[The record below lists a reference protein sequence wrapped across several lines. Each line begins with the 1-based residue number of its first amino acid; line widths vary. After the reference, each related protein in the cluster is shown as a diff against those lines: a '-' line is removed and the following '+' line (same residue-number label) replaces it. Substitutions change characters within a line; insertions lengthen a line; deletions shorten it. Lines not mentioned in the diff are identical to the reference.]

1 MDLDLSSDKSRELA
15 KDWLEQIDQSIAD
28 NKVMT
33 DKCDKIIK
41 TYRDERIPTDGG
53 VDTNRRLNL
62 FWSNIETMKPAIYSK
77 CPQAI
82 VERRYLD
89 KDTVGRVASQILE
102 RALRYE
108 IPTSGYDH
116 TLHLCR
122 DDYLLVGRGI
132 PWVRYEPV
140 FGEPI
145 SPDAIAKISLEGPN
159 TENIE
164 ASQDEKV
171 DAETRLVERESL
183 CVDYV
188 YWKDWIPLGRPR
200 VWSELMACARRVYMV
215 REDLIEKFGKKIGKA
230 IPLVHAPGQKEDGR
244 LKDRTQDRPTDQAE
258 VFEIWDKQTRK
269 VWFVARSY
277 DRICLEMDGLGLEGF
292 WPFPRPAMTNTTNGT
307 LTPVP
312 DFLEC
317 QDQYRQINDL
327 TRRIDVLTDAC
338 RVAGVYDAANKDI
351 SRLFTEAVEPNLIP
365 VESWAMFSDKGG
377 LKGQIDFVPLDLI
390 AKTLEILI
398 KTRKEIIDDVYQV
411 TGISDIM
418 RGATDPN
425 ETMGAQKL
433 KQQNGYGRLNERQ
446 EDYARMAR
454 DTIAIMG
461 EIICEHFDAKTLLEV
476 SSALQDDGL
485 IPSEQPQGPPS
496 PQMGH
501 NGGPPMQPPS
511 GMPGTPPQVQ
521 PNPGVASPLPPVAPP
536 NGVQQPQ
543 PMPPGMAAAPIQ
555 PDPMQAKMELI
566 AQAIELLKNEKLRG
580 FRIDIETDSTI
591 QPDQQQDKAAVI
603 EYVTALT
610 KFMEAGQQLAAGDPN
625 VVPLLGK
632 LMLWSSRRMRTGRDM
647 EAAMEEYVDQATE
660 RAKQMAANPP
670 PDPEAIKAETE
681 KMKAQSEIQRQ
692 QLENEGEQQNSLADL
707 EGKKIDLQ
715 MRQIELQ
722 MKMIEHNQKVHES
735 NNSLAESQVDAAS
748 NGDGQ
753 VKNEVHP
760 HVMAAK
766 LSEAARD
773 MLKAAEL
780 NNRPRKVTHSSG
792 KTSVIEPIQ

>member
-1 MDLDLSSDKSRELA
+1 MASRTLLGTIPSAPLMPLDLQSDKSRELA

-41 TYRDERIPTDGG
+41 TYRDERITTDGG

-108 IPTSGYDH
+108 IPTCGYDH
-116 TLHLCR
+116 ALHLCR
-122 DDYLLVGRGI
+122 DDYLLVGRGV
-132 PWVRYEPV
+132 PWVRYNPE

-164 ASQDEKV
+164 AKDDEKV
-171 DAETRLVERESL
+171 DEETRLVERESL

-230 IPLVHAPGQKEDGR
+230 IPLVHAPGQKEDGKLR
-244 LKDRTQDRPTDQAE
+244 DRTQDRPTDQAE
-258 VFEIWDKQTRK
+258 VFEIWDKQARK

-327 TRRIDVLTDAC
+327 TRRIDVLTEAC
-338 RVAGVYDAANKDI
+338 RVVGLYDGSNKAI
-351 SRLFTEAVEPNLIP
+351 ARIFTEATEPTLVEIDN
-365 VESWAMFSDKGG
+365 WAAFSDKGG
-377 LKGQIDFVPLDLI
+377 LKGQIDFVPIDLI
-390 AKTLEILI
+390 SKTLEILI

-485 IPSEQPQGPPS
+485 IPSEQPQGPPQA

-501 NGGPPMQPPS
+501 NGGPPMQGP
-511 GMPGTPPQVQ
+511 MPPQGQ

-536 NGVQQPQ
+536 PGVQQPQ
-543 PMPPGMAAAPIQ
+543 PMSSPGMAAAPIQ
-555 PDPMQAKMELI
+555 PDPMQAKMDLI
-566 AQAIELLKNEKLRG
+566 AQAISLLKDEKLRG

-591 QPDQQQDKAAVI
+591 QPDQQQDKAAVT
-603 EYVTALT
+603 EFMAGVTKYLET
-610 KFMEAGQQLAAGDPN
+610 AGQIAMQMPEATPM
-625 VVPLLGK
+625 LGK
-632 LMLWSSRRMRTGRDM
+632 MLLWGVRRFRVGRDL
-647 EAAMEEYVDQATE
+647 EASIEEFSEMAMEK
-660 RAKQMAANPP
+660 AKQAAANPQP
-670 PDPEAIKAETE
+670 SPEQI
-681 KMKAQSEIQRQ
+681 KAQSEERQGQVELQRQ
-692 QLENEGEQQNSLADL
+692 QLENQGEEANSRMDAMTKQMDVMIA
-707 EGKKIDLQ
+707 KIDA
-715 MRQIELQ
+715 MAEIRKAEID
-722 MKMIEHNQKVHES
+722 
-735 NNSLAESQVDAAS
+735 AESDARKDEYDKRAHERKMEHL
-748 NGDGQ
+748 DAQ
-753 VKNEVHP
+753 HKQK
-760 HVMAAK
+760 MAATRTQ
-766 LSEAARD
+766 ST
-773 MLKAAEL
+773 
-780 NNRPRKVTHSSG
+780 NGV
-792 KTSVIEPIQ
+792 

>member
-1 MDLDLSSDKSRELA
+1 MTDALDLNSDKSRELA
-15 KDWLEQIDQSIAD
+15 KDWLEQIDQAISD
-28 NKVMT
+28 FKVMS

-41 TYRDERIPTDGG
+41 TYRDERITTDGG

-132 PWVRYEPV
+132 PWVRYNPE

-145 SPDAIAKISLEGPN
+145 SPDALAKVPLEGEQ

-164 ASQDEKV
+164 AKDDEKV

-200 VWSELMACARRVYMV
+200 VWSELMGCARRVYMI

-230 IPLVHAPGQKEDGR
+230 IPLVHAPGNKEDGR

-258 VFEIWDKQTRK
+258 VFEIWDKQARK

-338 RVAGVYDAANKDI
+338 RVAGLYDASNKDI
-351 SRLFTEAVEPNLIP
+351 ARIFTEATEPTLIA
-365 VESWAMFSDKGG
+365 VDNWAMFSDKGG

-485 IPSEQPQGPPS
+485 IPSEQPQGPPQA

-501 NGGPPMQPPS
+501 NGGPPMQGP
-511 GMPGTPPQVQ
+511 MPPQ
-521 PNPGVASPLPPVAPP
+521 NPGVASPLPPVAPP

-543 PMPPGMAAAPIQ
+543 PMPPGMAAAPI
-555 PDPMQAKMELI
+555 PDPMAQKMELI

-591 QPDQQQDKAAVI
+591 QPDQQQDKAAVT
-603 EYVTALT
+603 EFMAGVTKYLET
-610 KFMEAGQQLAAGDPN
+610 AGQIAMQMPEATPM
-625 VVPLLGK
+625 LGK
-632 LMLWSSRRMRTGRDM
+632 MLLWGVRRFRVGRDL
-647 EAAMEEYVDQATE
+647 EASIEEFSELAMEK
-660 RAKQMAANPP
+660 AKQLAANPP
-670 PDPEAIKAETE
+670 PNPEEIKAKTE
-681 KMKAQSEIQRQ
+681 QMKANSEIQRQ
-692 QLENEGEQQNSLADL
+692 QLENEGEAFNSKMDL
-707 EGKKIDLQ
+707 ESKQIDLE
-715 MRQIELQ
+715 MRKIELE
-722 MKMIEHNQKVHES
+722 MKRIEHNQKTHES
-735 NNSLAESQVDAAS
+735 NMSLAETAIGAGGEAKEGG
-748 NGDGQ
+748 GDS
-753 VKNEVHP
+753 VHP

-766 LSEAARD
+766 FSEAAD
-773 MLKAAEL
+773 KFLKAAEM
-780 NNRPRKVTHSSG
+780 NNKPKKITHSSG